1 MEMNS
6 GRFGRIVQQGDTN
19 PTGEETISNKRD
31 ANVAPGNRTSTS
43 MANSGAK
50 DGPPAR
56 KAGRMSNQERP
67 PSPFWHRRIQ
77 EASRRH
83 GKLSQS

>member
-1 MEMNS
+1 
-6 GRFGRIVQQGDTN
+6 
-19 PTGEETISNKRD
+19 
-31 ANVAPGNRTSTS
+31 